1 MNMITV
7 DRSVV
12 QQALETI
19 EGLTRDRLF
28 TAEWAGKHGA
38 TIAALRAVL
47 AEPQPNTLHGWV
59 FKRNADGSVGIFAPP
74 PKPGESRRTSDCVG
88 PQDRDLNELLGKLAD
103 HMAALPE
110 SVEPVA
116 YREDIIR
123 MAREAASEDGSIDR
137 KDGKNVVL
145 YAAKTSRFLERI
157 AALVAAAEREAIM
170 DEWSACVQSDLEN
183 GVRWLNEQAAKKWQ
197 ESYPAM
203 AGFAD
208 KIYARGETK

>member
-1 MNMITV
+1 MTQITI
-7 DRSVV
+7 DRAIVE
-12 QQALETI
+12 QALETI

-28 TAEWAGKHGA
+28 TAEWARVHGA

-110 SVEPVA
+110 PVQEPVA
-116 YREDIIR
+116 WYQKRGQEVLTSHPACWGREDEPWTPLYTAPPQRKPLTEEEID
-123 MAREAASEDGSIDR
+123 AATAQERDALLDHIYEYGT
-137 KDGKNVVL
+137 
-145 YAAKTSRFLERI
+145 AAEGVLERI
-157 AALVAAAEREAIM
+157 RKLCRATERAHGIKE
-170 DEWSACVQSDLEN
+170 
-183 GVRWLNEQAAKKWQ
+183 
-197 ESYPAM
+197 
-203 AGFAD
+203 
-208 KIYARGETK
+208 

>member
-12 QQALETI
+12 QQALEALEVATTP
-19 EGLTRDRLF
+19 LTKDRQEVLR
-28 TAEWAGKHGA
+28 AQA
-38 TIAALRAVL
+38 TLRAALAQQ
-47 AEPQPNTLHGWV
+47 AEPKGGGRL
-59 FKRNADGSVGIFAPP
+59 PP
-74 PKPGESRRTSDCVG
+74 PL
-88 PQDRDLNELLGKLAD
+88 QA
-103 HMAALPE
+103 
-110 SVEPVA
+110 EPVA
-116 YREDIIR
+116 WRCACGVNLYIDAQGRPASKAEPVQEPQTLGAAMQQPR
-123 MAREAASEDGSIDR
+123 AMAQAYENGYKAG
-137 KDGKNVVL
+137 
-145 YAAKTSRFLERI
+145 
-157 AALVAAAEREAIM
+157 AAAEREAIM

>member
-1 MNMITV
+1 MTQITI
-7 DRSVV
+7 DRALVEQV
-12 QQALETI
+12 LETI

-38 TIAALRAVL
+38 TIAALRAAMAQQEGGGRL
-47 AEPQPNTLHGWV
+47 
-59 FKRNADGSVGIFAPP
+59 PP
-74 PKPGESRRTSDCVG
+74 PL
-88 PQDRDLNELLGKLAD
+88 QA
-103 HMAALPE
+103 
-110 SVEPVA
+110 EPVA
-116 YREDIIR
+116 WRCACGANLYIDADDAPRSKAEPVQEPQTLDAAMQQPR
-123 MAREAASEDGSIDR
+123 AMAQAYENGYKAG
-137 KDGKNVVL
+137 
-145 YAAKTSRFLERI
+145 
-157 AALVAAAEREAIM
+157 AAAEREAIM